1 LPDRQ
6 KKQRAFANS
15 EEAVSML
22 EDHHAKD
29 ANATQAEH
37 DVTATIWRKIN

>member
-1 LPDRQ
+1 
-6 KKQRAFANS
+6 
-15 EEAVSML
+15 L